1 LLRNIDQGEQEPMFG
16 YHMPTHVYIE
26 PGCLSRLPEAARSL
40 QMNSVVL
47 VTDKGLRSSPW
58 PDQTQEMLAHVGIR
72 CHVFDQVEPN
82 PRTSTVTELA
92 DILRQD
98 TEAGVVAL
106 GGGSALDCAKAAA
119 MLANNE
125 LRIQQYEGKNRY
137 AVPPRPLIA
146 IPTTCGTGSE
156 VTWVAVLSHT
166 PTKSKISIKGD
177 SMFPKQALVDS
188 DLIATLPPKMV
199 AWTGMDALTHA
210 LEATTGTVANS
221 VSNALA
227 EKAIALLFR
236 YLPRAYE
243 NIEED
248 GEAREAVMRAST
260 LAGMAFSNADVGA
273 VHCLSESLGGLYD
286 HPHGLL
292 NAILLTPVLRFHRRF
307 IEDRLADLGDM
318 VGAALG
324 TERKV
329 GAATPDRADRFLEFL
344 GDLETSCKIPAF
356 KTLAIPTHD
365 FAEIAERSVQNGS
378 NRSNPQPM
386 SAHSYLEILEEL

>member
-1 LLRNIDQGEQEPMFG
+1 MFG
-16 YHMPTHVYIE
+16 YHMPTHVHIE

-40 QMNSVVL
+40 QMNRVVL
-47 VTDKGLRSSPW
+47 VTDVGLRSSPW
-58 PDQTQEMLAHVGIR
+58 PDQAMEMLAYVGIQ
-72 CHVFDQVEPN
+72 CHMFDRVEAN
-82 PRTSTVTELA
+82 PRTSTATELA

-98 TEAGVVAL
+98 EEAGVVAL
-106 GGGSALDCAKAAA
+106 GGGSALDCGKAAA

-137 AVPPRPLIA
+137 ANPPRPLIA

-156 VTWVAVLSHT
+156 VTWVAVLSHA
-166 PTKSKISIKGD
+166 PTKSKISIKGE
-177 SMFPKQALVDS
+177 SMFPKQALVDA
-188 DLIATLPPKMV
+188 DLIATLPANLV

-210 LEATTGTVANS
+210 LEATTCTVANS

-236 YLPRAYE
+236 YLPRAVQD
-243 NIEED
+243 IEHDE
-248 GEAREAVMRAST
+248 EAREAVMRAST
-260 LAGMAFSNADVGA
+260 LAGLAFGNADVAA

-292 NAILLTPVLRFHRRF
+292 NAMLLHPVLSFHRRF

-318 VGAALG
+318 VGSVLG
-324 TERKV
+324 AERQA
-329 GAATPDRADRFLEFL
+329 GASLATRADRFLEFL
-344 GDLETSCKIPAF
+344 NELETSCEIPAF
-356 KTLAIPTHD
+356 STLKVPRGD
-365 FAEIAERSVQNGS
+365 YNELAERSVRNGS

-386 SAHSYLEILEEL
+386 SAHSYSEILEGLG